1 MQDSSCSGPIYAF
14 TWMDGRIE
22 NTGHLILALHP
33 PYNLILWDT
42 SLGTKVWKKTY
53 DSVSL
58 ASIMSQIY
66 QSLLIL
72 ILPFKDASRIY
83 QNSFQVLVN
92 FELDPFDANRIALR
106 CADGIILVNDFQP
119 GSNSQPPSGQGRRLQ
134 LLSQSNFHFHGSGS
148 PGNSPR
154 ASNSSFSSIG
164 NDGYPDSTP
173 SDKGKATRARIKSMV
188 KELVTGETQSVGGDT
203 LSGRFGSSLPF
214 SECVQVCEIQ

>member
-1 MQDSSCSGPIYAF
+1 M
-14 TWMDGRIE
+14 
-22 NTGHLILALHP
+22 
-33 PYNLILWDT
+33 
-42 SLGTKVWKKTY
+42 
-53 DSVSL
+53 
-58 ASIMSQIY
+58 
-66 QSLLIL
+66 
-72 ILPFKDASRIY
+72 
-83 QNSFQVLVN
+83 N

-134 LLSQSNFHFHGSGS
+134 LLSQSNLYFHGSGS
-148 PGNSPR
+148 PGSSPR

-164 NDGYPDSTP
+164 NDGYPDLTP

-214 SECVQVCEIQ
+214 SECVQVCEIYKNAYDNNMSDLIYLRNHKRIFSILGAFQRGCSQSFILGIP